1 MPSIQNRE
9 HEEKEMKPKLDWEAV
24 LIAVVGIIVFFILLI
39 GAEQAVGPSPTVS
52 TIGSQQ

>member
-1 MPSIQNRE
+1 
-9 HEEKEMKPKLDWEAV
+9 MKPKLDWEAV